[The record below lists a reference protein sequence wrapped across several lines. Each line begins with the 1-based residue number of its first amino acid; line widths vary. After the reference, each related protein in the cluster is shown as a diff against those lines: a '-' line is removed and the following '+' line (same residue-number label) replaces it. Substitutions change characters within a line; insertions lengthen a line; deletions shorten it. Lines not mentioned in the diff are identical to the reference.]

1 MREMRQRIKSIKV
14 LPTIKVESKEPI
26 NDTITYL
33 MKNEIL
39 NIPKIVAM
47 LQKSQSE
54 EFLYMK
60 VIGIYEF
67 EVCNEQ

>member
-1 MREMRQRIKSIKV
+1 MKQRIKSIKV
-14 LPTIKVESKEPI
+14 LPTIKVESKQPI

-47 LQKSQSE
+47 LQKSQS
-54 EFLYMK
+54 
-60 VIGIYEF
+60 
-67 EVCNEQ
+67 